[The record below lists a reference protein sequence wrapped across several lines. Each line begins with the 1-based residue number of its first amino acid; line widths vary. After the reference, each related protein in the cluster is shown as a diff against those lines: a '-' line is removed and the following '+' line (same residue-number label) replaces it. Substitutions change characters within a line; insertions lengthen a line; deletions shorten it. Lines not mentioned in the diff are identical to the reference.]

1 MTNNIPLPTDFLE
14 GFKKGKLPKSNMEVF
29 LERTRKPKQP
39 KIEIPIGT
47 VVEPPPHIA
56 ELHKKMLGYILRK
69 MTEKGLDISLWN
81 VRYEHTHQ
89 GAFIESRL
97 KIGKHGLISNY
108 EKETLDLLLKELDKI
123 PQEVIMK
130 IMDLK

>member
-1 MTNNIPLPTDFLE
+1 MNIPFPTDYLE
-14 GFKKGKLPKSNMEVF
+14 GFQKIKIAKSKLELF
-29 LERTRKPKQP
+29 LELTRKQKQP

-97 KIGKHGLISNY
+97 KIGKHGFITEY
-108 EKETLDLLLKELDKI
+108 ERQTLDLLLKELDKI
-123 PQEVIMK
+123 PQDVLVK